1 MKSLRNKVILSGIV
15 LLFAFIATIGSTYA
29 WFTVSSD
36 TTVEGINL
44 QVTAAENLLIKAKNR
59 LDAGEDI
66 PAHLVDAAY
75 YENSI
80 DFDYLESKG
89 YFFDETSPGSGV
101 LDPTKPW
108 RLQPSTVLGGGSTT
122 TAISL
127 TYINNI
133 NAVMAGPAVSPTYS
147 AATADSSTG
156 HYVTIELYLLSQS
169 SEAQNVAL
177 TNLVISS
184 SAGNTGAQ
192 TAISNAVQVAF
203 TFDDAT
209 TLSQTYV
216 YGNDHDYDEEIPV
229 TGQSPI
235 GAPTADAPTVA
246 VANPT
251 GATASLYSLQPN
263 TPTLVTVV
271 IFIEGWDQDASN
283 DIIRAFFDISFGFSI
298 IE

>member
-36 TTVEGINL
+36 TTVTDINL

-59 LDAGEDI
+59 LIAGEDI
-66 PAHLVDAAY
+66 PANLIDAAY

-80 DFDYLESKG
+80 DFDYLVTKG
-89 YFFDETSPGSGV
+89 YFYDETAPDSGI
-101 LDPTKPW
+101 LDLAKPW
-108 RLQPSTVLGGGSTT
+108 RLQPSTVLGGGSSATT
-122 TAISL
+122 IAL

-133 NAVMAGPAVSPTYS
+133 NAVMAGTEAIPTYS
-147 AATADSSTG
+147 AATPDSSTG

-184 SAGNTGAQ
+184 SDGNTGAQ

-203 TFDDAT
+203 TFADGAT
-209 TLSQTYV
+209 TSQTFV
-216 YGNDHDYDEEIPV
+216 YGNAPDYDEFIPV
-229 TGQSPI
+229 VGQTAI
-235 GAPTADAPTVA
+235 GAPTATAPTVA
-246 VANPT
+246 TAIDDGPT
-251 GATASLYSLQPN
+251 GTLYTLQPN